1 NFAGGSRI
9 MNINH
14 VILIFISLSLTG
26 SPFPLLAEK
35 PTKKAV
41 VSPVEAR
48 LIVKQSKY
56 VLPKGRYG
64 NAFRKQIEEETDSD
78 KLPAAPKV
86 NLVLELKNI
95 SQKDVMI
102 FPRGSIIY
110 PDLTVKGKGVVQP
123 ENLRSISGESSGSSI
138 QPTIAPGKSYR
149 LSISSLNPNGGTA
162 WYYWCE
168 PGEYTITAT
177 YTVYTGLPPFPFP
190 EKTKPKGKPQKYT
203 VTTPPIKVKV
213 VLYDNRG

>member
-1 NFAGGSRI
+1 
-9 MNINH
+9 M
-14 VILIFISLSLTG
+14 
-26 SPFPLLAEK
+26 
-35 PTKKAV
+35 
-41 VSPVEAR
+41 
-48 LIVKQSKY
+48 KQSKY

-64 NAFRKQIEEETDSD
+64 NVFRKQIEEETDSD

-162 WYYWCE
+162 W
-168 PGEYTITAT
+168 
-177 YTVYTGLPPFPFP
+177 
-190 EKTKPKGKPQKYT
+190 
-203 VTTPPIKVKV
+203 
-213 VLYDNRG
+213 VLLV